1 MEVTIYYAKIN
12 LRTHILEVYKGEK
25 DLDRIL
31 EQVANSIRDGISY
44 KQVDNYQNNDSNDI
58 IYTFNNIIRLD
69 ESLNKGILGNI
80 TKESYIFAK
89 QRDEFG
95 KRKKIRMKNEEE
107 INFYFDIMNE
117 VLAFHTTKRF
127 GHRQFINAMKVLI
140 NKSINT
146 YIEEEKYIFDIELLR
161 KAIDLLDIK
170 QELLKIDDLSQLKIN
185 IIPPNPNKELLSKIR
200 SSAETQLEEMTE
212 ANLTGESII
221 FESDAPGG
229 LKIGSKIID
238 EKLSRVESLHTH
250 LTGQDAIRNGYLK
263 VSAKSKS
270 GRSYSSNDRE
280 PVKDKIQLDEGEYK
294 IEFANRCFNK
304 LKSVFKL

>member
-1 MEVTIYYAKIN
+1 M
-12 LRTHILEVYKGEK
+12 
-25 DLDRIL
+25 
-31 EQVANSIRDGISY
+31 
-44 KQVDNYQNNDSNDI
+44 
-58 IYTFNNIIRLD
+58 D

-170 QELLKIDDLSQLKIN
+170 QELLKIDDL
-185 IIPPNPNKELLSKIR
+185 LSKIR

-280 PVKDKIQLDEGEYK
+280 PVKDKIQLDEGDYK

>member
-1 MEVTIYYAKIN
+1 MSEEAIKIVNEAEKEV
-12 LRTHILEVYKGEK
+12 
-25 DLDRIL
+25 
-31 EQVANSIRDGISY
+31 
-44 KQVDNYQNNDSNDI
+44 
-58 IYTFNNIIRLD
+58 
-69 ESLNKGILGNI
+69 
-80 TKESYIFAK
+80 KE
-89 QRDEFG
+89 
-95 KRKKIRMKNEEE
+95 
-107 INFYFDIMNE
+107 
-117 VLAFHTTKRF
+117 
-127 GHRQFINAMKVLI
+127 
-140 NKSINT
+140 
-146 YIEEEKYIFDIELLR
+146 
-161 KAIDLLDIK
+161 
-170 QELLKIDDLSQLKIN
+170 ELLKIDDLSQLKIN

-280 PVKDKIQLDEGEYK
+280 PVKDKIQLDEGDYK